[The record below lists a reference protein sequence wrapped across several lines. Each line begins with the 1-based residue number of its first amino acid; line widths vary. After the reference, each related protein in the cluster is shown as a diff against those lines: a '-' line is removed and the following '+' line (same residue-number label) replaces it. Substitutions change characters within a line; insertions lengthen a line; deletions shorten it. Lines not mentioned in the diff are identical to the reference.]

1 VYTVQR
7 VDLSQRGWHRSTCS
21 GGNGACVEV
30 AFLSDAV
37 AVRDSKHRGG
47 PVHVF
52 TPREWAAFVGGV
64 LSGEFGRP

>member
-1 VYTVQR
+1 MQR
-7 VDLSQRGWHRSTCS
+7 VDHSGTVWRKSTRSS
-21 GGNGACVEV
+21 GNGQCVEV
-30 AFLSDAV
+30 TFLGDAV

-64 LSGEFGRP
+64 LGGEFGRQ